1 MCDKRLLGVSETLY
15 RWLSVDKERVGNQ
28 AS

>member
-15 RWLSVDKERVGNQ
+15 RRLSVDKERVGNQ
-28 AS
+28 LS